1 MAQQNSQS
9 LKVGM
14 TFMAMIFFTLGFI
27 TNFNM
32 ALKEQVQTTFELS
45 ATMAQLVNGV
55 FYFAYFC
62 FSLICGRFIKKIGY
76 KNGII
81 TGLLFVSSGS
91 FLFYPAVNGTPSYA
105 LFLTAIFIM
114 ATGVVFLQ
122 TAANP
127 YVVALGTQESAPAR
141 LTLVQAMNSIATT
154 IAPFLVGLFILTP
167 ASLVMGPKAVQLPYI
182 LIGSVVL
189 LIVAG
194 VYITKLP
201 VIEDSDTTVTKSSV
215 WKHPQVLLG
224 ALGIFCY
231 VGAEVGCSTQIVPYL
246 ETGGFAKDEAGR
258 LVAIYWAG
266 GMIGRFFGSIMLSS
280 LQNSQKYLY
289 SSFILLL
296 SFFVGWFIFSS
307 RVVDGE
313 FVFSSQY
320 VNGLMFLGIA
330 VINFLAIL
338 LGRGNSNTSLGI
350 FGIMG
355 AALVLISLL
364 VPVSIG
370 MWTLLAVGFFNSIMF
385 PTIFSLGVRDLEPSE
400 MPVASGIINTL
411 IAGGAVVP
419 LAMGWFTDH
428 ISIRTALI
436 LPILCFSYIAFFG
449 LKGSKIRQSNE

>member
-1 MAQQNSQS
+1 MAQQNAQS

-14 TFMAMIFFTLGFI
+14 IFMAMIFFTLGFI

-32 ALKEQVQTTFELS
+32 ALKEQVQTTFDLS

-62 FSLICGRFIKKIGY
+62 FSLICGRFIKRIGY

-81 TGLLFVSSGS
+81 VGLLLVSLGS
-91 FLFYPAVNGTPSYA
+91 FLFYPAVAGTPSYA

-141 LTLVQAMNSIATT
+141 LTLVQAMNSVATT

-167 ASLVMGPKAVQLPYI
+167 ASLAMGPKAVQMPFL
-182 LIGSVVL
+182 LIGSIVLVIVV
-189 LIVAG
+189 G
-194 VYITKLP
+194 VYLTKLP
-201 VIEDSDTTVTKSSV
+201 VIEDTNTEATKSSV

-266 GMIGRFFGSIMLSS
+266 GMIGRFFGSIMLSN
-280 LQNSQKYLY
+280 LKNGQKYIY
-289 SSFILLL
+289 SSFIILF

-307 RVVDGE
+307 RVVDGV
-313 FVFSSQY
+313 FVFHSHIAD
-320 VNGLMFLGIA
+320 GLMFLGIA
-330 VINFLAIL
+330 IVNFLAML
-338 LGRGNSNTSLGI
+338 LGKGSPNSSLGI

-355 AALVLISLL
+355 AALVLITLL
-364 VPVSIG
+364 SPVSIG
-370 MWTLLAVGFFNSIMF
+370 LWTLLAVGFFNSIMF
-385 PTIFSLGVRDLEPSE
+385 PTIFSLGVKDSDPTE

-411 IAGGAVVP
+411 IVGGAIVP
-419 LAMGWFTDH
+419 LVMGWVTDH
-428 ISIRTALI
+428 VSIRSALI

-449 LKGSKIRQSNE
+449 LKGSKIR

>member
-1 MAQQNSQS
+1 MAQQNAQS

-14 TFMAMIFFTLGFI
+14 IFMAMIFFTLGFI

-32 ALKEQVQTTFELS
+32 ALKEQIQTTFDLS

-62 FSLICGRFIKKIGY
+62 FSLICGRFIKRIGY

-81 TGLLFVSSGS
+81 VGLLLVSLGS
-91 FLFYPAVNGTPSYA
+91 FLFYPAVAGTPSYA

-141 LTLVQAMNSIATT
+141 LTLVQAMNSVATT

-167 ASLVMGPKAVQLPYI
+167 ASLAMGPKAVQMPFL
-182 LIGSVVL
+182 LIGSIVLVIVV
-189 LIVAG
+189 G
-194 VYITKLP
+194 VYLTKLP
-201 VIEDSDTTVTKSSV
+201 VIEDTNTEATKSSV

-266 GMIGRFFGSIMLSS
+266 GMIGRFFGSIMLSN
-280 LQNSQKYLY
+280 LKNGQKYIY
-289 SSFILLL
+289 SSFIILF

-307 RVVDGE
+307 RVVDGV
-313 FVFSSQY
+313 FVFHSHIAD
-320 VNGLMFLGIA
+320 GLMFLGIA
-330 VINFLAIL
+330 IVNFLAML
-338 LGRGNSNTSLGI
+338 LGKGSPNSSLGI

-355 AALVLISLL
+355 AALVLITLL
-364 VPVSIG
+364 SPVSIG
-370 MWTLLAVGFFNSIMF
+370 LWTLLAVGFFNSIMF
-385 PTIFSLGVRDLEPSE
+385 PTIFSLGVKDSDPTE

-411 IAGGAVVP
+411 IVGGAIVP
-419 LAMGWFTDH
+419 LVMGWVTDH
-428 ISIRTALI
+428 VSIRSALI

-449 LKGSKIRQSNE
+449 LKGSKIR

>member
-1 MAQQNSQS
+1 
-9 LKVGM
+9 
-14 TFMAMIFFTLGFI
+14 
-27 TNFNM
+27 M

-81 TGLLFVSSGS
+81 VGLLLVSSGS
-91 FLFYPAVNGTPSYA
+91 FLFYPAVAGTPSYA

-141 LTLVQAMNSIATT
+141 LTLVQAMNSVATT

-167 ASLVMGPKAVQLPYI
+167 ASLAMGPKAVQMPFV
-182 LIGSVVL
+182 LIGL
-189 LIVAG
+189 IGLAIVAG
-194 VYITKLP
+194 VYLTRLP
-201 VIEDSDTTVTKSSV
+201 VIEDTNAGAIKSSV

-266 GMIGRFFGSIMLSS
+266 GMIGRFFGSVMLSN
-280 LQNSQKYLY
+280 LKNGQKYIC
-289 SSFILLL
+289 SSLIILF

-307 RVVDGE
+307 RVVGGA
-313 FVFSSQY
+313 FVFHSHIAD
-320 VNGLMFLGIA
+320 GLMFLGIA
-330 VINFLAIL
+330 VVNFLAML
-338 LGRGNSNTSLGI
+338 LGKGSPNASLGI

-355 AALVLISLL
+355 VALVFITILS
-364 VPVSIG
+364 PVSIG
-370 MWTLLAVGFFNSIMF
+370 LWTLLAVGFFNSIMF
-385 PTIFSLGVRDLEPSE
+385 PTIFSLGVKDLKPNE
-400 MPVASGIINTL
+400 MPVASGVINTL
-411 IAGGAVVP
+411 IVGGAFVP
-419 LAMGWFTDH
+419 LAMGWITDN
-428 ISIRTALI
+428 ISIRSAFI

-449 LKGSKIRQSNE
+449 LKGSKIR